1 PDDLVDAAT
10 IDGASE
16 LRTFAQIVLPLSKP
30 ILATLTI
37 FIFLGVWNDFMWP
50 YIVITTTEKQPLMVA
65 IYNSVFKSAVFAQ
78 NDIMAAITI
87 AILPPIAVFFALQ
100 KHITRG
106 ITLTG
111 LKG

>member
-1 PDDLVDAAT
+1 
-10 IDGASE
+10 
-16 LRTFAQIVLPLSKP
+16 
-30 ILATLTI
+30 
-37 FIFLGVWNDFMWP
+37 
-50 YIVITTTEKQPLMVA
+50 MVA
-65 IYNSVFKSAVFAQ
+65 ISNSVFKGAGFAQ

-100 KHITRG
+100 QHITRG